1 MKILNLYS
9 GLGGNR
15 KLWGDNN
22 EVTAVEFDPSIA
34 KFYQDHFP
42 KDIVIV
48 GDAHDYLLNHYDEYD
63 FIWSSVNCPSHSR
76 ARFWSSK
83 PNDKVKPVFPDMKL
97 YEEILFL
104 QHYFEGN
111 WSLENVIP
119 YYGFLIQP
127 SIVIGRHAFWSN
139 IKILDFESNDA
150 DIKNG
155 NIDEWQNLHGFDISE
170 YSFNQ
175 RRDKILRNCV
185 NPDLGKH
192 ILDCAI
198 DFEAVRKSQESEQ
211 MMLL

>member
-15 KLWGDNN
+15 KLWGT
-22 EVTAVEFDPSIA
+22 EHGVTAVEFDPSIA

>member
-1 MKILNLYS
+1 VKILNLYS

-15 KLWGDNN
+15 KLWGT
-22 EVTAVEFDPSIA
+22 EHGVTAVEFDPSIA